1 MNTQLKEFIDSQDAD
16 LRPTLHQY
24 YDLYLKLRANGNED
38 KASTDVLE
46 FLKRNQG
53 ELDHKVDH
61 EIDMMENDNFI
72 IARGL
77 KRKRKRKSTKKSKKE
92 IGSISKTF
100 DQFSQT
106 NDITYCLNCVTWI
119 DRPYLTFVL

>member
-1 MNTQLKEFIDSQDAD
+1 MKTELKEFIDIQDED

-38 KASTDVLE
+38 KASADVLA
-46 FLKRNQG
+46 FFQKNQG

-61 EIDMMENDNFI
+61 EIDIIQNDNFI

-77 KRKRKRKSTKKSKKE
+77 KRKRKRSNHSKKSKK
-92 IGSISKTF
+92 SKSRKSKKSKRTRHKR
-100 DQFSQT
+100 SS
-106 NDITYCLNCVTWI
+106 
-119 DRPYLTFVL
+119 

>member
-1 MNTQLKEFIDSQDAD
+1 MKTELKEFIDSQDAD
-16 LRPTLHQY
+16 LRPTLNQY

-61 EIDMMENDNFI
+61 EIDMMENNNFI

-77 KRKRKRKSTKKSKKE
+77 KRKRRRKSTKKSKK
-92 IGSISKTF
+92 SRKSRRPTKSSK
-100 DQFSQT
+100 
-106 NDITYCLNCVTWI
+106 
-119 DRPYLTFVL
+119 RR